1 MTIVKRKA
9 LALLLI
15 IVIALSVATWLVY
28 NQISELQN
36 QISEQEAQNSDLHEQ
51 ISELQEQNT
60 ELQNQTDV
68 LNEQLNELQNRTY
81 RGINVTIAA
90 FKWLDGWNPYGS
102 LTIAGDANVIVQ
114 NNEAYNI
121 SGFKLTLTLVNKGTG
136 KALSIQT
143 FYNMGTLHA
152 FEIQEIETYAC
163 YQVGDSLKNADCVVV
178 LSLGN
183 FVVDKK
189 TFPLSQI

>member
-1 MTIVKRKA
+1 VKRKA
-9 LALLLI
+9 LALILI
-15 IVIALSVATWLVY
+15 IVIALSVASWLVY
-28 NQISELQN
+28 NQVSELQN
-36 QISEQEAQNSDLHEQ
+36 QIGELQAQKSNLHEQ
-51 ISELQEQNT
+51 ISELQDQNS
-60 ELQNQTDV
+60 ELQNQTSE

-81 RGINVTIAA
+81 RGLNVTIAA
-90 FKWLDGWNPYGS
+90 FKWLDGWHPYGS

-121 SGFKLTLTLVNKGTG
+121 SGFKLTLTLVNNDTG

-152 FEIQEIETYAC
+152 FEVQEIVTYAC
-163 YQVGDSLKNADCVVV
+163 WDEGDSLKNADCLVV